1 MSTVGTVD
9 VIVPDAI
16 DDPLRPSGG
25 NRYDRRLC
33 DLLPESGWQ
42 VREHRVP
49 DGWPALGAAGE
60 AALERI
66 VRSLADG
73 VLVLVDGLL
82 VRAPGLVTLASRA
95 RLVVLV
101 HAVPTPDAGAVL
113 EAARA
118 VIATSGWL
126 RGELLRAH
134 RLPAHAVQVAEPG
147 VDSGPP
153 ATGTG
158 GGGALLCVGSVSR
171 HKGHDVLLRALA
183 GLAALHW
190 CCRCVGSLDHDAAFA
205 AAMCRTAR
213 RDRIDDRVRF
223 TGPLAGDRLDAAY
236 GAADVLVHP
245 ARAEGFGMVVTEAL
259 GHALP
264 VITTTAGGLPGAL
277 GTTADGE
284 RPGLL
289 VPPGDVAALR
299 AAIAAWL
306 TDAGLRGRLRTAAR
320 ARRGE
325 LRSWR
330 VTAQQVA
337 AVLRSVP

>member
-1 MSTVGTVD
+1 MSAVGTVD
-9 VIVPDAI
+9 VVVPDAI

-42 VREHRVP
+42 VREHRVHA
-49 DGWPALGAAGE
+49 GWPAPGAAGE

-73 VLVLVDGLL
+73 ALVLVDGLL
-82 VRAPGLVTLASRA
+82 AGAPALVTLASRA

-101 HAVPTPDAGAVL
+101 HAVPTPDAGAAL
-113 EAARA
+113 DAARA

-134 RLPAHAVQVAEPG
+134 RLPARAVHVAEPG

-153 ATGTG
+153 ATGTA
-158 GGGALLCVGSVSR
+158 GGGALLCVGSVAG
-171 HKGHDVLLRALA
+171 HKGHDVLLGALA
-183 GLAALHW
+183 GLASLNW
-190 CCRCVGSLDHDAAFA
+190 RCRCVGGLDHDASFA
-205 AAMCRTAR
+205 AAMRRAAR

-223 TGPLAGDRLDAAY
+223 TGPLAGARLDAAY
-236 GAADVLVHP
+236 GASDVLVHP
-245 ARAEGFGMVVTEAL
+245 ARTEGFGMVVTEAL
-259 GHALP
+259 AHALP

-277 GTTADGE
+277 GTTVDGE

-299 AAIAAWL
+299 GALAAWL
-306 TDAGLRGRLRTAAR
+306 TDVDLRGRLRTAAR

-330 VTAQQVA
+330 GTAQRVA